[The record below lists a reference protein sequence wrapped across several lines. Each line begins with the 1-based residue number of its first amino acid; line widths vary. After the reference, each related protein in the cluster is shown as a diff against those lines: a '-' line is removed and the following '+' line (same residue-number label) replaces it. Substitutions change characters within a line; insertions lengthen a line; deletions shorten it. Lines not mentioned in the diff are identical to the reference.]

1 MEQRLKERLIGAA
14 ILVALAVWLI
24 PWVLDGQAP
33 PANHGGPV
41 PLQLPAPKAKAPE
54 RTQTINLDVPSQAS
68 TVVAANEAGAP
79 AGGGASPP
87 SATGQAA
94 DTAAGTATD
103 AAAPQKH
110 RAAPQSTSS
119 PAPSPAPAQSTAEP
133 QWVVQLGSFGEQDNA
148 QRLAKRV
155 AGVGFDANISSYRS
169 DGQVLYRVRIG
180 PKPSRNA
187 AEAVA
192 SALSAHGFVAQVV
205 TAD

>member
-24 PWVLDGQAP
+24 PWVLDGRAP
-33 PANHGGPV
+33 PADDGGPV

-54 RTQTINLDVPSQAS
+54 RTQTINLAGPSQQS

-79 AGGGASPP
+79 AGGDASPAP
-87 SATGQAA
+87 PDQAATATG
-94 DTAAGTATD
+94 GT
-103 AAAPQKH
+103 APQKH
-110 RAAPQSTSS
+110 HSAPQSTPSS
-119 PAPSPAPAQSTAEP
+119 ASSSARQAPPAQSAAAP

-155 AGVGFDANISSYRS
+155 ASVGFDANISTHRS